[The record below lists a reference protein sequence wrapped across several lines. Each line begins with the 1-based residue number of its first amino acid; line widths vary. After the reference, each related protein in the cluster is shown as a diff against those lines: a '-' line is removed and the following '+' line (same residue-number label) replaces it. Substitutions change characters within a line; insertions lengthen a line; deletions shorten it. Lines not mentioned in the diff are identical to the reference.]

1 MATTALEV
9 DHLIRLR
16 ANTKVDKKKYFVEGQ
31 QPFKHDH
38 SRDTACMTTEGKQ
51 CKFPF
56 KYANESGTL
65 DFFECSTLDVY
76 KPWCPTDIDPDG
88 NPTEWG
94 LCMPDCPSQEIE
106 IVCQDPPPP
115 PALAD
120 ISANPKSVNY
130 TVYGIIPDRDISQVT
145 PGVRQQTSI
154 SNFPL
159 STSNK

>member
-1 MATTALEV
+1 MV
-9 DHLIRLR
+9 
-16 ANTKVDKKKYFVEGQ
+16 
-31 QPFKHDH
+31 
-38 SRDTACMTTEGKQ
+38 TACMTTEGKQ
-51 CKFPF
+51 CVFPF
-56 KYANESGTL
+56 KYANESGPL

-76 KPWCPTDIDPDG
+76 KPWCPTAIDADG

-145 PGVRQQTSI
+145 PGVSE
-154 SNFPL
+154 NFYIDFPRKYKL
-159 STSNK
+159 SRSNKGNSSY